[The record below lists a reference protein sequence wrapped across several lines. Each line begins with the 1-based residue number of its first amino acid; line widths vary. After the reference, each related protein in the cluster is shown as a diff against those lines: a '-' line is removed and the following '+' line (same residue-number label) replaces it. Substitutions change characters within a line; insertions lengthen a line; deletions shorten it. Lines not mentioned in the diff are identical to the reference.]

1 MTGKGQLDAHDQTLP
16 GGAHTGPPGLPGNR
30 SAPAGVSQKKLVPVE
45 GRPLDEDELVARA
58 RRGEIAAYEELVRIY
73 QALAFRTAYVICGSA
88 ADAEDA
94 AQSGFVKAYYALDR
108 FREGAP
114 FRPRLLR
121 IVANEARNA
130 NRSAG
135 RRTGLALRLAEDR
148 PRDDAA
154 PSPEAAVLSRAR
166 SQQLVDAIAMLKEK
180 DRTII
185 SLRYLL
191 ELSEAETAEVL
202 GISVGTVKSRL
213 SRALD
218 RLRAVMTVEEEV
230 G

>member
-1 MTGKGQLDAHDQTLP
+1 VWNAFRHE
-16 GGAHTGPPGLPGNR
+16 
-30 SAPAGVSQKKLVPVE
+30 GVSQVKPPVE
-45 GRPLDEDELVARA
+45 GRPLDEDELVAKA

-73 QALAFRTAYVICGSA
+73 QTLAFRTAYVIAGSA

-114 FRPRLLR
+114 FRPWLLR
-121 IVANEARNA
+121 IVANEARNL

-154 PSPEAAVLSRAR
+154 PSPEAAVLSHAR
-166 SQQLVDAIAMLKEK
+166 SEQLIAAMNKLKEK
-180 DRTII
+180 DRQII

-191 ELSEAETAEVL
+191 ELSEAETAEIL
-202 GISVGTVKSRL
+202 AISVGTVKSRL

-218 RLRAVMTVEEEV
+218 RLRGVMPVEEV
-230 G
+230 SP